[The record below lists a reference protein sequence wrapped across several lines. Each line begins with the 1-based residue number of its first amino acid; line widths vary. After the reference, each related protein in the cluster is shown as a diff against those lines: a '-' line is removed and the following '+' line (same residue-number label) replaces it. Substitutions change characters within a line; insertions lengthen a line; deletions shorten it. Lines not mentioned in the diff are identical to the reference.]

1 MTLTSTVS
9 TDIDFDRDGKQ
20 VGFANLPL
28 SVHEDAWG
36 VVPIPLAVIKN
47 GKGPTIL
54 LQGGNHGDEYEGPI
68 ALGELI
74 RDLDPRSISGRLIIV
89 PAINQPAVVAG
100 RRTSPVD
107 DLNLN
112 RLFPGDHG
120 GTITSQIAAYIND
133 VLFPMSDVFVDLHS
147 GGSSSLNLPSA
158 AIEPADD
165 PEHMRRNIAAV
176 LAFGAPM
183 VVVIANRGDPRTS
196 TAAAVRAG
204 LTVVGTELAGGG
216 TVTIEALDIARRG
229 IHNLLVHFGLLPA
242 DPNAAPPTQRPEIFE
257 VAATDAYVLA
267 SETGVFE
274 PFHANGTIVESG
286 QPAGRIHFLANPAR
300 SPETL
305 YYRTSGILYVRRQPG
320 QVRPGNLC
328 LVVASRYNGPLL

>member
-1 MTLTSTVS
+1 MARTSTVS
-9 TDIDFDRDGKQ
+9 TDIDFEKDGKQ

-47 GKGPTIL
+47 GKGPTII

-74 RDLDPRSISGRLIIV
+74 RDLDPKSITGRLIIV

-112 RLFPGDHG
+112 RLFPGEHG

-133 VLFPMSDVFVDLHS
+133 VLFPMADVFVDLHS
-147 GGSSSLNLPSA
+147 GGSSSVNLPSA

-165 PEHMRRNIAAV
+165 PEHMRRNVAAA

-216 TVTIEALDIARRG
+216 TVTIEALEMARRG
-229 IHNLLVHFGLLPA
+229 IRNLLVHFGLMPAEPNSTLPA
-242 DPNAAPPTQRPEIFE
+242 KKPEIFE
-257 VAATDAYVLA
+257 VAAPNAYVLA
-267 SETGVFE
+267 TESGVFE
-274 PFHANGTIVESG
+274 PFHANGTFVEAG

-300 SPETL
+300 PPETL
-305 YYRTSGILYVRRQPG
+305 YYRADGILYVRRQPG

-328 LVVASRYNGPLL
+328 LVVASRYTNPLS